1 MAEKKETK
9 KKVTKKETGAEK
21 KKTSPVLVDI
31 EIKGEEWQEALDKTF
46 EKKQKE
52 VKVDGFRKGHVPRD
66 IYEKKFGKESLF
78 LEFHHL

>member
-31 EIKGEEWQEALDKTF
+31 EIKID
-46 EKKQKE
+46 
-52 VKVDGFRKGHVPRD
+52 R
-66 IYEKKFGKESLF
+66 S
-78 LEFHHL
+78 